1 MENSGDLVEQSSG
14 QEQEVLGKLKSVI
27 VQTLGG
33 VGDDEG
39 NNLTG
44 SSTRVRI
51 KRIGQKDLDILIDLG
66 MYQGGNEEKVIQ
78 SNKEL
83 PVNPNKIDAVILT
96 HAHLDHIGRI
106 PMLVNNLQSI
116 FKGPIYATKVT
127 SMLTL
132 ISLQDSAKIMK
143 ENLETTESRA
153 SRLKSFLNTQL
164 GELNSFLS
172 AQNNRST
179 RNRSNYSKIKEIRQ
193 KFTKEELEQKIEE
206 IRDLLKEYGVEKNS
220 DIANVYRGK
229 LDNAKDKLLYNEEDV
244 LKAYSLIKQT
254 EFYQK
259 VEILPGVKLMFFNA
273 GHIMGAGQVFLEID
287 KGNGQTFNMGFSGDV
302 GRFFDETYIGKPDVP
317 DKNFDFYQIESTYGN
332 REHSDKQMEDQKMI
346 DEINKI
352 KKRGGKILIPCFMI
366 QRIQDISIKLLE
378 LMDKGKIPKMQIYY
392 DGLYTEKINNIYR
405 LSDNP
410 NYKNLGNNL
419 LVPINND
426 EVPNEFVKTKKTC
439 IMLAPSGMMHGGSI
453 QKYIKPILADKK
465 NSLFFVGYQ
474 AEGTNGRKILDGL
487 RSFDLP
493 GVGYVDIKSE
503 IQVFRS
509 FSGHGDKNDLRYLM
523 LELGLK
529 RNSKVLVNHGDQVAQ
544 EKLVETLK
552 GDGFD
557 VQGANVGDIYKL
569 Y

>member
-1 MENSGDLVEQSSG
+1 MENSGDLVEQSSW
-14 QEQEVLGKLKSVI
+14 QEQEVLWKLKSVI
-27 VQTLGG
+27 VQTLWW
-33 VGDDEG
+33 VWDDEW
-39 NNLTG
+39 NNLTW

-51 KRIGQKDLDILIDLG
+51 KRIWQKDLDILIDLG
-66 MYQGGNEEKVIQ
+66 MYQWWNEEKVIQ

-96 HAHLDHIGRI
+96 HAHLDHIWRI

-116 FKGPIYATKVT
+116 FKWPIYATKVT

-164 GELNSFLS
+164 WELNSFLS

-206 IRDLLKEYGVEKNS
+206 IRDLLKEYWVEKNS
-220 DIANVYRGK
+220 DIANVYRWK

-259 VEILPGVKLMFFNA
+259 VEILPWVKLMFFNA
-273 GHIMGAGQVFLEID
+273 WHIMWAWQVFLEID
-287 KGNGQTFNMGFSGDV
+287 KWNWQTFNMWFSWDV
-302 GRFFDETYIGKPDVP
+302 WRFFDETYIWKPDVP
-317 DKNFDFYQIESTYGN
+317 DKNFDFYQIESTYWN

-352 KKRGGKILIPCFMI
+352 KKRWWKILIPCFMI

-378 LMDKGKIPKMQIYY
+378 LMDKWKIPKMQIYY
-392 DGLYTEKINNIYR
+392 DWLYTEKINNIYR

-410 NYKNLGNNL
+410 NYKNLWNNL

-439 IMLAPSGMMHGGSI
+439 IMLAPSGMMHWGSI

-465 NSLFFVGYQ
+465 NSLFFVWYQ
-474 AEGTNGRKILDGL
+474 AEWTNWRKILDWL

-493 GVGYVDIKSE
+493 WVWYVDIKSE

-509 FSGHGDKNDLRYLM
+509 FSWHGDKNDLRYLM
-523 LELGLK
+523 LELWLK

-552 GDGFD
+552 WDWFD
-557 VQGANVGDIYKL
+557 VQWANVWDIYKL